1 MLRPFYGFKIA
12 NDFERLLTTHL
23 VLAAELVKASIAGN
37 TQQAAL
43 IEQNWYQNG
52 IQIAQ
57 FLSSINPFNDFEEW
71 KQMMLEHLNFV
82 KTEAVQ
88 LINGQYPQSIRTY
101 DRMEVQIL
109 KMADLMTRGIL
120 QQFNIF

>member
-1 MLRPFYGFKIA
+1 MLRPFYGFKIP
-12 NDFERLLTTHL
+12 NEFERLLTTHL

-57 FLSSINPFNDFEEW
+57 FLSSINPFNDFEE
-71 KQMMLEHLNFV
+71 
-82 KTEAVQ
+82 
-88 LINGQYPQSIRTY
+88 
-101 DRMEVQIL
+101 
-109 KMADLMTRGIL
+109 
-120 QQFNIF
+120 